1 MTIDTWYLYIG
12 TVLLLMSTPG
22 PSQLLMLANSLSSG
36 LPRSAMTAA
45 GDLTANL
52 LQMLVAISGLS
63 YLIESHEK
71 AVVVIQWFGVSILL
85 YLGTRSLIERR
96 PLHVQGAHEEKRKSG
111 RALYVQ
117 GFFVSVV
124 NPKAVVF
131 FAALF
136 PQFIDPAGGVG
147 LQFAILSSTY
157 LLLDGLFLMAYAVLA
172 VRLAGWVASHDGMML
187 RCGPGVLLSVVAVG
201 LAVKAL

>member
-36 LPRSAMTAA
+36 LPRSTMTAV

-52 LQMLVAISGLS
+52 LQMLVAISGLA

-71 AVVVIQWFGVSILL
+71 AVSVIQWCGVSVLL
-85 YLGTRSLIERR
+85 YLGIRSLIERR
-96 PLHVQGAHEEKRKSG
+96 PLHVQGAHEEQRRSG

-117 GFFVSVV
+117 GFFVSAV

-187 RCGPGVLLSVVAVG
+187 RCGPGVLLIVVAVG